1 MRDPMK
7 NREKHMNDEVQKG
20 QGWNWQGKR
29 VKMPGKWEMI
39 NQPTNIGN
47 DHIQNRTKPTKWERK
62 QEN

>member
-1 MRDPMK
+1 MRDVAK

-47 DHIQNRTKPTKWERK
+47 DHIQNRTKP
-62 QEN
+62 